1 MNRLDATQPHRNAS
15 PSVEGRILLP
25 PRSQRIGRI
34 VLWMCEHWLLVFAVL
49 FGVVNIAPFLAP
61 LLMRLGW
68 TGPANVIY
76 TLYSLQCHLMADRTF
91 FLFGRQP
98 TYNMEQFPFALTGTT
113 TDMWALREFV
123 GNSEMGWKVA
133 QCSRTVFLYGTIW
146 LGGITFGVLRQ
157 RRMIRRL
164 SLVGCVLLMLPM
176 MIDGTTHFIGEIREG
191 LTNSFRHQNQW
202 LADLTGH
209 VLPNWFY
216 VGDGWGT
223 FNSWVRLISSVMFG
237 IAVVWLAFPVLDQ
250 SMRETVNGLRN
261 KLSDQA
267 GKLSL
272 D

>member
-1 MNRLDATQPHRNAS
+1 MNSLDATQPHRNAS
-15 PSVEGRILLP
+15 PPVEGRTLLH
-25 PRSQRIGRI
+25 PRSQSLARI
-34 VLWMCEHWLLVFAVL
+34 VLWVYEHWVLVFGVL

-61 LLMRLGW
+61 LFMRLGW

-98 TYNMEQFPFALTGTT
+98 TYNIEQFPFAMTGNTA
-113 TDMWALREFV
+113 TDMLALREFV

-146 LGGITFGVLRQ
+146 LAGITFGVLRQ
-157 RRMIRRL
+157 RRIIRRL
-164 SLVGCVLLMLPM
+164 SLVACALLMLPM
-176 MIDGTTHFIGEIREG
+176 MIDGSTHFIGEIRDG

-209 VLPNWFY
+209 ILPNWFY
-216 VGDGWGT
+216 IGDGWGT

-237 IAVVWLAFPVLDQ
+237 IAVVWFAFPVLDQ
-250 SMRETVNGLRN
+250 SVRETAVNLRE
-261 KLSDQA
+261 KFGHSRPI
-267 GKLSL
+267 SS
-272 D
+272 